1 MPQFSGQGD
10 PVSGGLPLILAIDV
24 GTSTVKGALVDGDGR
39 IRGISSE
46 RVLDHPGSVSVWDAD
61 RRHGAIAHVLREI
74 GPLAA
79 IDAVVVSGHG
89 PTLVPIDAGG
99 APLEPVL
106 LWNDGRERRVP
117 GQPSFFLPKAAWLA
131 AEEPAVYERAR
142 YFLSL
147 PEYVDFLLT
156 GEVVTITPT
165 DEFTPYIWNAESIA
179 AYGLD
184 APRFPPFVHTGEPI
198 GVVQVPAAERY
209 GLPAGTP
216 VVAGGSDFLM
226 SLVGTAS
233 LAPGRTCDRAGTSEG
248 INYCSP
254 TPVADPRLRT
264 LPHVRPGM
272 YNVAAIL
279 ESTGSAFEW
288 FRVLTGQQERGY
300 VHILEDIRSAS
311 SDAPLFVPS
320 PRGLNGW
327 NFENGAFLGLNARHG
342 PAELGRAV
350 VESLGFTIRHSLEV
364 LAGAGCEVDALRVCG
379 GQAKNPVWNRMKAD
393 MSGVDVLVPEVEDAE
408 LVGNACCG
416 LVGIGACGSLLEASD
431 RMVHFRERIAP
442 DREAYELYGERFARY
457 REMAERLARL

>member
-1 MPQFSGQGD
+1 MPQFRGQGD

-184 APRFPPFVHTGEPI
+184 AARFPPFVHTGEPI

>member
-1 MPQFSGQGD
+1 M
-10 PVSGGLPLILAIDV
+10 SGGLPLILAIDV

-184 APRFPPFVHTGEPI
+184 AARFPPFVHTGEPI

>member
-1 MPQFSGQGD
+1 MSGD
-10 PVSGGLPLILAIDV
+10 LPLILAIDV

-39 IRGISSE
+39 IRTISTE
-46 RVLDHPGSVSVWDAD
+46 RVLDHPRAVSVWDGD
-61 RRHGAIAHVLREI
+61 RRHGAIAQVLREI

-79 IDAVVVSGHG
+79 VDVVVVSGHG
-89 PTLVPIDAGG
+89 PTLVPIDADG
-99 APLEPVL
+99 AALEPVL
-106 LWNDGRERRVP
+106 LWNDGRERRVS

-131 AEEPAVYERAR
+131 AERPDVYERTR

-147 PEYVDFLLT
+147 PEYVDYLLT
-156 GEVVTITPT
+156 GEVVTISPT
-165 DEFTPYIWNAESIA
+165 DEFTPYIWDAESIA

-184 APRFPPFVHTGEPI
+184 ADRFPPFVHTGEQI
-198 GVVQVPAAERY
+198 GEVQAPAAERY
-209 GLPAGTP
+209 GLPVGTP

-248 INYCSP
+248 INYCAS
-254 TPVADPRLRT
+254 TPVTDPRLRT
-264 LPHVRPGM
+264 LPHVRAGM
-272 YNVAAIL
+272 YNIAAIL

-288 FRVLTGQQERGY
+288 FRVITGQQDKGY
-300 VHILEDIRSAS
+300 VHILEDIRSAAT
-311 SDAPLFVPS
+311 DAPLFVPS
-320 PRGLNGW
+320 PRGLDGW
-327 NFENGAFLGLNARHG
+327 NFENGAFLELNSHHG

-364 LAGAGCEVDALRVCG
+364 LAEAGCEVDALRVCG

-416 LVGIGACGSLLEASD
+416 LVGIGACDSLLEASD
-431 RMVHFRERIAP
+431 RIVHFRERITP
-442 DREAYELYGERFARY
+442 DREAYERYGERYARY
-457 REMAERLARL
+457 CEMAGRLSRL